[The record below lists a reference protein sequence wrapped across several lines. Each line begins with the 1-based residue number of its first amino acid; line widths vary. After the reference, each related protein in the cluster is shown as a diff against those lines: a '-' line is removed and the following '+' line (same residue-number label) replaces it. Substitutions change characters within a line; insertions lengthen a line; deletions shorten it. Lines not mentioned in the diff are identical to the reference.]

1 MRRTSYV
8 PLVGTA
14 LALAVFAGGREVAS
28 SREPGNACC
37 QEGQATAGRTV
48 VNTQNL
54 PYGTDPAQ
62 KLDVYRPSTASAS
75 TRYPSIIIVHGG
87 GWSMFDQAGN
97 RCHAT
102 YFAQQG
108 DYVVFNIDYRKLD
121 NSTVYLNDIIEDVF
135 GAILWVKDNAAKY
148 GGNPNMIGIT
158 GDSAGGHLAAIAALA
173 ADRVSATGGFAA
185 GRFTFKPVY
194 LGSRTT
200 VSPSDVAVNAC
211 ASSFGVMTIPA
222 DMTLVSLRD
231 YKTRLNMLAPPV
243 NTAEHYAACS
253 PMSNIA
259 NKGVARIPFLNAGG
273 SADTVVP
280 PASIDA
286 FHAALVSAGYPATR
300 INYPGL
306 GHAYLNCGR
315 GGMGADAAKAS
326 DDMLAFWNRH
336 LANTPP
342 AR

>member
-1 MRRTSYV
+1 MKRTNHV
-8 PLVGTA
+8 PRACTL
-14 LALAVFAGGREVAS
+14 LALAVLTGAGPVAS
-28 SREPGNACC
+28 SNKPGDGCC
-37 QEGQATAGRTV
+37 QDGQATTGNTV

-54 PYGTDPAQ
+54 SYGTDPAE

-97 RCHAT
+97 RCLAT
-102 YFAQQG
+102 YFVQRG

-135 GAILWVKDNAAKY
+135 GAILWVKDNAARF
-148 GGNPNMIGIT
+148 GGDPNMIGIT

-173 ADRVSATGGFAA
+173 GDRVSATGGFAA

-194 LGSRTT
+194 LGNRTR

-222 DMTLVSLRD
+222 GMTLVSLRD
-231 YKTRLNMLAPPV
+231 RTTRLNMLAPPV
-243 NTAEHYAACS
+243 DSAQHYAACS

-259 NKGVARIPFLNAGG
+259 NKGVAKIPFLDAGG

-280 PASIDA
+280 PATIDA

-306 GHAYLNCGR
+306 AHAYLNCGR
-315 GGMGADAAKAS
+315 GGMGADAAKAA
-326 DDMLAFWNRH
+326 DDMLAFWNRY
-336 LANTPP
+336 LVRRES

>member
-1 MRRTSYV
+1 
-8 PLVGTA
+8 
-14 LALAVFAGGREVAS
+14 
-28 SREPGNACC
+28 
-37 QEGQATAGRTV
+37 
-48 VNTQNL
+48 
-54 PYGTDPAQ
+54 
-62 KLDVYRPSTASAS
+62 
-75 TRYPSIIIVHGG
+75 
-87 GWSMFDQAGN
+87 MFDQAGT
-97 RCHAT
+97 RCLST
-102 YFAQQG
+102 FFAQRG

-173 ADRVSATGGFAA
+173 ANRVSATSGFGA

-194 LGSRTT
+194 RGNRAKL
-200 VSPSDVAVNAC
+200 SPSDVAVNAC

-231 YKTRLNMLAPPV
+231 YKTKLSMLAAPV
-243 NTAEHYAACS
+243 NTADHYAACS

-259 NKGVARIPFLNAGG
+259 NKGVAKIPFLNAGG

-280 PASIDA
+280 PATIDA
-286 FHAALVSAGYPATR
+286 FHAALVNASYPATR
-300 INYPGL
+300 VNYPGL

-315 GGMGADAAKAS
+315 GGMGADAAKAA
-326 DDMLAFWNRH
+326 DDMLTFWKQH
-336 LANTPP
+336 LVDAPP
-342 AR
+342 VPGRSSIGPS